1 MIEWNVQNNQKNKY
15 QDLLVKKQERTILRE
30 QTEISKT
37 TDETGGHWWFPTREK
52 EADKSGQR
60 FTTKKYL

>member
-52 EADKSGQR
+52 VADKSGQR
-60 FTTKKYL
+60 